1 MRKPK
6 YKYKSIHNPTAEG
19 IQKYID
25 KGYKVTSDNKHITV
39 MEYTGVTLH
48 LVDSEPKQRTVEVTE
63 KLKNELVDLDLA
75 WFDGKDW
82 CVMDCEELKEVLK
95 ANKIKLK

>member
-6 YKYKSIHNPTAEG
+6 DRYVSIHNPTAEG

-25 KGYKVTSDNKHITV
+25 KGYKVISPNKDITV
-39 MEYTGVTLH
+39 LEYAGVTLH
-48 LVDSEPKQRTVEVTE
+48 LVDSEPEQRKVEVTE

-82 CVMDCEELKEVLK
+82 CVMDCEELKKVFK
-95 ANKIKLK
+95 ANKIKIK